1 MGEQES
7 RMTLRRNFL
16 ASLAA
21 PLLARAQSLGSG
33 APGLPGADDPAYW
46 AKVRDQFPLARDK
59 VFFNNGTIGAMPKV
73 VLDRTVEHLRKMAT
87 DVADWDYKPGD
98 EWIAGYGPML
108 AIRTKTARLLNA
120 DVTEIALTENV
131 TAAMS
136 YVAAGLEVAAG
147 SEILISDQEHPGGR
161 SPWLNAAKRHGAGVQ
176 TVHIPKPAESAA
188 EVMDVFRNAL
198 NARTR
203 VLAISHV
210 ITGSGAILP
219 VKEMCAEARA
229 RGIFTV
235 IDGAQAVGQIPV
247 DLGDMGCDAYVGC
260 FHKWLLAPAGAGFLY
275 LKKDRARAVWTT
287 LASSQWSNHEDE
299 GYRFT
304 QRGTGS
310 LSLLMGVDAALDFHA
325 SIGAARIHQRV
336 KYLGDYLRDG
346 LRKIPGARIYTPSAA
361 AMCAGITVYGIE
373 GVTGQRLQD
382 EMWARARLRPRAS
395 GAIGVRHCTHIFNSP
410 KEIDQALAVVRAL
423 AKG

>member
-1 MGEQES
+1 
-7 RMTLRRNFL
+7 MTLRRNFL

-21 PLLARAQSLGSG
+21 PLLARAQSRGAGAGS
-33 APGLPGADDPAYW
+33 LPHPDDPAYW
-46 AKVRDQFPLARDK
+46 ARVRDQFPLARDK

-98 EWIAGYGPML
+98 EWIAGYGPMTE
-108 AIRTKTARLLNA
+108 IRTKTARLLNA
-120 DVTEIALTENV
+120 GVTEIALTENV

-136 YVAAGLEVAAG
+136 YVAAGLELEPG
-147 SEILISDQEHPGGR
+147 SEILISDQEHPGGQ
-161 SPWLNAAKRHGAGVQ
+161 SPWLNAAKRHGGSVQ
-176 TVHIPKPAESAA
+176 TVHIPKPAESAS

-247 DLGDMGCDAYVGC
+247 DLGEIGCDAYVGC
-260 FHKWLLAPAGAGFLY
+260 FHKWLLAPAGNGFLY
-275 LKKDRARAVWTT
+275 LRNDRAAAVWST
-287 LASSQWSNHEDE
+287 LASSHWNDHEDN

-310 LSLLMGVDAALDFHA
+310 LSLLMGVDAALDFHNQ
-325 SIGAARIHQRV
+325 IGSGRIHRAREVSRRLSARRPAQDSRHAHLYALQQRDV
-336 KYLGDYLRDG
+336 RRHHGVRSGRGDRAAPAGRDVDARTAASARVG
-346 LRKIPGARIYTPSAA
+346 RHRGPPLHAHFQQSEGDRSGAR
-361 AMCAGITVYGIE
+361 GG
-373 GVTGQRLQD
+373 
-382 EMWARARLRPRAS
+382 ARA
-395 GAIGVRHCTHIFNSP
+395 GEG
-410 KEIDQALAVVRAL
+410 
-423 AKG
+423 

>member
-1 MGEQES
+1 
-7 RMTLRRNFL
+7 MTLRRNFL

-21 PLLARAQSLGSG
+21 PLLARAQSRG
-33 APGLPGADDPAYW
+33 AGAGVLPRPSDPAYW
-46 AKVRDQFPLARDK
+46 DRVRDQFPLARDK

-73 VLDRTVEHLRKMAT
+73 VLDRTVDHLRKMAT

-98 EWIAGYGPML
+98 EWIAGYGPMPE
-108 AIRTKTARLLNA
+108 IRAKTARLLNA
-120 DVTEIALTENV
+120 GVTEIALTENV

-136 YVAAGLEVAAG
+136 YIAAGLDLEPG
-147 SEILISDQEHPGGR
+147 SEILISDQEHPGGQ
-161 SPWLNAAKRHGAGVQ
+161 SPWLNAAKRRNGSVQ
-176 TVHIPKPAESAA
+176 TVHIPKPAESDS

-198 NARTR
+198 NSRTR

-219 VKEMCAEARA
+219 VKQMCAEARA

-235 IDGAQAVGQIPV
+235 IDGAQAVGHIPV
-247 DLGDMGCDAYVGC
+247 DLADIGCDAYVGC

-275 LKKDRARAVWTT
+275 LRKDRASAVWST
-287 LASSQWSNHEDE
+287 LASSHWNDHQDD
-299 GYRFT
+299 GFRFT

-310 LSLLMGVDAALDFHA
+310 MSLLMGVDAALDFHA
-325 SIGAARIHQRV
+325 SIGPERIHQRV
-336 KYLGDYLRDG
+336 KYLGDYLREG
-346 LRKIPGARIYTPSAA
+346 LRKIPGTRIYTPSAA
-361 AMCAGITVYGIE
+361 TMSAGITVYGVN

-382 EMWARARLRPRAS
+382 EMWSRARLRPRAS

-410 KEIDQALAVVRAL
+410 KEIDQALGVVRAL
-423 AKG
+423 AKS